1 MSEINIEGK
10 EADEIYQKH
19 IEDEM
24 KDSYINY
31 AMSVIVGRALPDVRD
46 GLKPVHRRILYSM
59 YQEGLRSNKPH
70 KKSARVVGDVLGKYH
85 PHGDQAVYDA
95 LVRMSQDFSLRYP
108 LVDGQ
113 GNFGSLDGDEAA
125 AMRYT
130 EARMEPIA
138 EEMMEDIGKETVEF
152 RDNYDGSL
160 EEPIVLP
167 SKLPNLL
174 LNGAS
179 GIAVGM
185 STNIPPHNL
194 NELVNAIKLLIDEPE
209 SDVLDLMEE
218 LPAPDFP
225 TGGIIYGYN
234 GVYKAYK
241 EGRGKITIRAKTRTE
256 DLGGDR
262 SRIIIDEIPYQV
274 NKAKLVES
282 IARLVKDDVINE
294 ISDLRDESDRDGI
307 RVVID
312 LKRGSLPDVVLNKL
326 FKHTQMEVTF
336 GVINLALVDDEP
348 EVLDLKETLNHY
360 IDHRVDVV
368 TRRTKYDLDKAED
381 RAHILEGLLTALDNM
396 DEVIK
401 IIRSSEDQD
410 EAKGRLT
417 SNFLLSDKQAQAIL
431 EMQLRRLTGLER
443 EKLQDEYEELQY
455 KIREL
460 KEILGD
466 KQKVLDIIKDE
477 LDELAEKYGDERRTE
492 INKDAVEVETEDLI
506 PEEDLVVTLT
516 HNGYIKRIP
525 VETYR
530 QQRRG
535 GVGLIGM
542 DTKDEDYVV
551 DLFVA
556 NSHDY
561 LLFFTNKGRVYWLKA
576 YKLPKGS
583 RRSKGRPIVNML
595 PRLDDD
601 EKIEDLIPVSE
612 FSEDEYLL
620 FSTKKGKIK
629 RTSLAAY
636 SNPRVTGIWAIR
648 LQEDDELVDTK
659 LSDGS
664 MEVMLATKNGQAIR
678 FDEEDV
684 RPTGRYTMGV
694 KGARL
699 GDDDEVVSM
708 TLVEEDDMILTLT
721 EKGYGKRCY
730 VENYRKT
737 NRGAKGV
744 ITMRTEERNGDVV
757 CVRRVEE
764 DQEIILASESGM
776 IIRTDVDDISI
787 QGRNTMGVRTMRLKE
802 NDRLIGMSK
811 VIGEKEE
818 EEIIEEETSSQSS
831 QEETESHDYEE
842 AEDRGTIDEETSE
855 EESEGSEG
863 NEDHNE
869 E

>member
-1 MSEINIEGK
+1 M
-10 EADEIYQKH
+10 ADEVYTKH
-19 IEDEM
+19 LEEEM
-24 KDSYINY
+24 EDSYINY

-59 YQEGLRSNKPH
+59 KQEGLTSDKSH

-95 LVRMSQDFSLRYP
+95 LVRMAQDFSLRYP
-108 LVDGQ
+108 LADGQ
-113 GNFGSLDGDEAA
+113 GNFGSLDGDEPA

-130 EARMEPIA
+130 EARLDEIA
-138 EEMMEDIGKETVEF
+138 EEMMEDLKKDTVEF
-152 RDNYDGSL
+152 RDNYDGAL
-160 EEPIVLP
+160 EEPEVLP
-167 SKLPNLL
+167 AKLPNLL

-194 NELVNAIKLLIDEPE
+194 NELVRAIKLLIDEPE
-209 SDVLDLMEE
+209 AEIVDLMEE

-225 TGGIIYGYN
+225 TGGIIHGYN
-234 GVYKAYK
+234 GVYNAYK
-241 EGRGKITIRAKTRTE
+241 EGRGKIKIRAKTKIE
-256 DLGGDR
+256 DLGGNR
-262 SRIIIDEIPYQV
+262 SRIVITEVPYQV

-282 IARLVKDDVINE
+282 IAKLVKDDVITE
-294 ISDLRDESDRDGI
+294 ISDLRDESDREGV

-312 LKRGSLPDVVLNKL
+312 LKRGVIPDVALNKL

-348 EVLDLKETLNHY
+348 EILDLKETLQHY
-360 IDHRVDVV
+360 IDHRVDVI
-368 TRRTKYDLDKAED
+368 TRRTKYDLDKAQD
-381 RAHILEGLLTALDNM
+381 RAHILEGLLTALDNL
-396 DEVIK
+396 DKVIK
-401 IIRSSEDQD
+401 IIRSSEEQSQ
-410 EAKGRLT
+410 AKEKLT
-417 SNFLLSDKQAQAIL
+417 SEFLLSDKQATAIL
-431 EMQLRRLTGLER
+431 DMRLRRLTGLER
-443 EKLQDEYEELQY
+443 EKLQDEYEEKQEEIKEY
-455 KIREL
+455 
-460 KEILGD
+460 KEILGNRERIL
-466 KQKVLDIIKDE
+466 KIIKGE

-506 PEEDLVVTLT
+506 PEEDLVITLT
-516 HNGYIKRIP
+516 HKGYIKRLP

-530 QQRRG
+530 KQRRG

-542 DTKDEDYVV
+542 DTKEEDHVV
-551 DLFVA
+551 DLFIT

-629 RTSLAAY
+629 RTSLAEY
-636 SNPRVTGIWAIR
+636 SNPRVTGIWAIKLR
-648 LQEDDELVDTK
+648 EGDELVDTK

-664 MEVMLATKNGQAIR
+664 KEIMLATKNGQAIR

-699 GDDDEVVSM
+699 EDDDEVVSM
-708 TLVEEDDMILTLT
+708 TLVEEDDTVLTLT
-721 EKGYGKRCY
+721 EKGYGKRCD

-744 ITMRTEERNGDVV
+744 ITMNIRDRNGKVV

-764 DQEIILASESGM
+764 GEDQEIILVSKKGM
-776 IIRTDVDDISI
+776 IIRTLVDDISK
-787 QGRNTMGVRTMRLKE
+787 QGRNTMGVKTMELKE
-802 NDRLIGMSK
+802 GDKFNAMSK
-811 VIGEKEE
+811 VIGEEE
-818 EEIIEEETSSQSS
+818 EKEIVEE
-831 QEETESHDYEE
+831 
-842 AEDRGTIDEETSE
+842 DE
-855 EESEGSEG
+855 
-863 NEDHNE
+863 
-869 E
+869 

>member
-1 MSEINIEGK
+1 MAEPAE
-10 EADEIYQKH
+10 ETTMADEVYTKH
-19 IEDEM
+19 LEEEM
-24 KDSYINY
+24 EDSYINY

-59 YQEGLRSNKPH
+59 KQEGLTSDKSH

-95 LVRMSQDFSLRYP
+95 LVRMAQDFSLRYP
-108 LVDGQ
+108 LADGQ
-113 GNFGSLDGDEAA
+113 GNFGSLDGDEPA

-130 EARMEPIA
+130 EARLDEIA
-138 EEMMEDIGKETVEF
+138 EEMMEDLKKDTVEF
-152 RDNYDGSL
+152 RDNYDGAL
-160 EEPIVLP
+160 EEPEVLP
-167 SKLPNLL
+167 AKLPNLL

-194 NELVNAIKLLIDEPE
+194 NELVRAIKLLIDEPE
-209 SDVLDLMEE
+209 AEIVDLMEE

-225 TGGIIYGYN
+225 TGGIIHGYN
-234 GVYKAYK
+234 GVYNAYK
-241 EGRGKITIRAKTRTE
+241 EGRGKIKIRAKTKIE
-256 DLGGDR
+256 DLGGNR
-262 SRIIIDEIPYQV
+262 SRIVITEVPYQV

-282 IARLVKDDVINE
+282 IAKLVKDDVITE
-294 ISDLRDESDRDGI
+294 ISDLRDESDREGV

-312 LKRGSLPDVVLNKL
+312 LKRGVIPDVALNKL

-348 EVLDLKETLNHY
+348 EILDLKETLQHY
-360 IDHRVDVV
+360 IDHRVDVI
-368 TRRTKYDLDKAED
+368 TRRTKYDLDKAQD
-381 RAHILEGLLTALDNM
+381 RAHILEGLLTALDNL
-396 DEVIK
+396 DKVIK
-401 IIRSSEDQD
+401 IIRSSEEQSQ
-410 EAKGRLT
+410 AKEKLT
-417 SNFLLSDKQAQAIL
+417 SEFLLSDKQATAIL
-431 EMQLRRLTGLER
+431 DMRLRRLTGLER
-443 EKLQDEYEELQY
+443 EKLQDEYEEKQEEIKEY
-455 KIREL
+455 
-460 KEILGD
+460 KEILGNRERIL
-466 KQKVLDIIKDE
+466 KIIKGE

-506 PEEDLVVTLT
+506 PEEDLVITLT
-516 HNGYIKRIP
+516 HKGYIKRLP

-530 QQRRG
+530 KQRRG

-542 DTKDEDYVV
+542 DTKEEDHVV
-551 DLFVA
+551 DLFIT

-629 RTSLAAY
+629 RTSLAEY
-636 SNPRVTGIWAIR
+636 SNPRVTGIWAIKLR
-648 LQEDDELVDTK
+648 EGDELVDTK

-664 MEVMLATKNGQAIR
+664 KEIMLATKNGQAIR

-699 GDDDEVVSM
+699 EDDDEVVSM
-708 TLVEEDDMILTLT
+708 TLVEEDDTVLTLT
-721 EKGYGKRCY
+721 EKGYGKRCD

-744 ITMRTEERNGDVV
+744 ITMNIRDRNGKVV

-764 DQEIILASESGM
+764 GEDQEIILVSKKGM
-776 IIRTDVDDISI
+776 IIRTLVDDISK
-787 QGRNTMGVRTMRLKE
+787 QGRNTMGVKTMELKE
-802 NDRLIGMSK
+802 GDKFNAMSK
-811 VIGEKEE
+811 VIGEEE
-818 EEIIEEETSSQSS
+818 EKEIVEE
-831 QEETESHDYEE
+831 
-842 AEDRGTIDEETSE
+842 DE
-855 EESEGSEG
+855 
-863 NEDHNE
+863 
-869 E
+869 